1 MNKLAYLVFLLCIMF
16 VSCKTVQ
23 YVPVEKIKT
32 EYIHSVD
39 SIHTTDSIWIESK
52 VIHDTVHYTQYKY
65 RQIEVIKRDTVLKVD
80 TIPVIKEVERIV
92 EVNKQKKWQIA
103 LEYIGGVVS
112 LLLTIFIGFKIK
124 KFIKI

>member
-1 MNKLAYLVFLLCIMF
+1 MF
-16 VSCKTVQ
+16 VSCKTIE

-32 EYIHSVD
+32 EYIHSID

-65 RQIEVIKRDTVLKVD
+65 RQIEVIKRDTILKVD
-80 TIPVIKEVERIV
+80 TIPVIKEVERVI

-103 LEYIGGVVS
+103 LEYIGGLVCILS
-112 LLLTIFIGFKIK
+112 IIGLGVKFK
-124 KFIKI
+124 KFI

>member
-1 MNKLAYLVFLLCIMF
+1 MNKLVYLLFLLCIMF

-65 RQIEVIKRDTVLKVD
+65 RQIEVIKRDTILKVD

-92 EVNKQKKWQIA
+92 EVNKQKKWQVA
-103 LEYIGGVVS
+103 LEYIGGVVC
-112 LLLTIFIGFKIK
+112 IVIIAFFIFKIK
-124 KFIKI
+124 KLI